1 MEDTL
6 EFQTLHNETQ
16 CDVVAAPSYWAL
28 WFLRAVFCSYDP
40 IFLSSIR
47 VLVLV
52 VTLLTGVILLV
63 AITVVVVVVVILF
76 LIILIFIILRFSFV
90 VAVVGLKQS

>member
-1 MEDTL
+1 M
-6 EFQTLHNETQ
+6 
-16 CDVVAAPSYWAL
+16 AASSYWPSYWAL

-47 VLVLV
+47 ILV

-63 AITVVVVVVVILF
+63 TITVVVIVILF
-76 LIILIFIILRFSFV
+76 LIIFIILRFSFV
-90 VAVVGLKQS
+90 VAVVELKQLASSL

>member
-63 AITVVVVVVVILF
+63 AITVVVVVVILF

>member
-1 MEDTL
+1 M
-6 EFQTLHNETQ
+6 
-16 CDVVAAPSYWAL
+16 AASSYWPSYWAL

-47 VLVLV
+47 VRVLV

-63 AITVVVVVVVILF
+63 AITVVVVVILF
-76 LIILIFIILRFSFV
+76 LIIFIILRFSFV

>member
-1 MEDTL
+1 M
-6 EFQTLHNETQ
+6 
-16 CDVVAAPSYWAL
+16 AASSYWPSYWAR

-47 VLVLV
+47 VLILV

-63 AITVVVVVVVILF
+63 AITVVVLVVILF
-76 LIILIFIILRFSFV
+76 LIIFIFIILRFSFV

>member
-1 MEDTL
+1 M
-6 EFQTLHNETQ
+6 
-16 CDVVAAPSYWAL
+16 AASYYWPSYWAL
-28 WFLRAVFCSYDP
+28 RFLRAVFCSYDP

-63 AITVVVVVVVILF
+63 AITVVVVVVILF
-76 LIILIFIILRFSFV
+76 LIIFIILRFSFV

>member
-1 MEDTL
+1 M
-6 EFQTLHNETQ
+6 
-16 CDVVAAPSYWAL
+16 AASSYWPSYWAL

-47 VLVLV
+47 VLV

-63 AITVVVVVVVILF
+63 AITVVVVVILF
-76 LIILIFIILRFSFV
+76 LIIFIFIILRFSFV